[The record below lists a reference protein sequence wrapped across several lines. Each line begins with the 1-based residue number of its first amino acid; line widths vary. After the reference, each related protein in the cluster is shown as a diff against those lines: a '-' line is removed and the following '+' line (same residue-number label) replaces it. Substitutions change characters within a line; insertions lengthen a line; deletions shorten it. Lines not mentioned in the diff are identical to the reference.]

1 MITKEELNHYPK
13 FYIETTA
20 RECFEIE
27 KLEQG
32 YRFTDITP
40 PIMGK
45 VVSDYKS
52 IKIPQKIVEKV
63 NKNPNYEFNAVD
75 STKILYFEGIGKGF
89 SLLSMK
95 SKDKLPCLKVGLK
108 NYLSN
113 KISAIICLIFIFSS
127 RLEEKFH

>member
-75 STKILYFEGIGKGF
+75 STKILHFEGIGKGF
-89 SLLSMK
+89 SFAFYEIEGQATV
-95 SKDKLPCLKVGLK
+95 SKGRIETIYQTK
-108 NYLSN
+108 YRQ
-113 KISAIICLIFIFSS
+113 SS
-127 RLEEKFH
+127 V